1 MFVLSGFK
9 VLNLIISN
17 YLLYSLNT
25 QVNFVEKPQLKI
37 ISFLNI
43 NNNIKFVFDQKK
55 LFRVPL

>member
-17 YLLYSLNT
+17 YLLYSLNA